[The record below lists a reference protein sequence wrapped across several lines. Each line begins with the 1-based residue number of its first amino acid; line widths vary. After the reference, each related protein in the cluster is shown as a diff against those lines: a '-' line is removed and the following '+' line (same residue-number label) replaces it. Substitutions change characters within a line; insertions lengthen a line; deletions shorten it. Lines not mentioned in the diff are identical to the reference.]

1 MHGRDPGDPSTVA
14 GAPDRVWL
22 PHVAKRR
29 PGWTDVSWA
38 SGWPKFAAAAAVVG
52 TTLVVGAPPCG
63 AAAAAAAG
71 RRVTVAVYGDSVV
84 EGSTSPNYARYG
96 LVPALGA
103 ALARRGGLELGGPGL
118 IPATPFRWTFNH
130 SVFGA
135 QPVDPVGWALA
146 GYASPAL
153 DGPSGYSAIAV
164 SRQATA
170 TATVDAPTVGV
181 LFTRRARSGFFDVT
195 AGASTWTLD
204 ARSTGGA
211 STPTVQWLRLP
222 PGAQTITVHGP
233 TSGALVFDGAIGRRP
248 VGPGR
253 VQVEMENLGHA
264 GHTLTE
270 DALPR
275 VGEALTGL
283 RFDVS
288 IFMPEYIYEYA
299 AESDAGGAGTRFE
312 VDYARALDDY
322 GRRVRAY
329 GGLCLIADNSPVPLP
344 AAVLARFAAINRR
357 EARRVG
363 CVHTAAPARLW
374 NPATAVKDG
383 LVIVDDVHPTPAG
396 YRRIV
401 NALVPAVLRLV
412 RARVRAEAKGKVD
425 VATSGTGKGSARATR
440 YAYVTGENVVI
451 GGGLIK
457 TT

>member
-1 MHGRDPGDPSTVA
+1 MS
-14 GAPDRVWL
+14 
-22 PHVAKRR
+22 
-29 PGWTDVSWA
+29 SA
-38 SGWPKFAAAAAVVG
+38 SGWRKLGAIAAVVG
-52 TTLVVGAPPCG
+52 TTLVAGAPPC
-63 AAAAAAAG
+63 AAATTG

-84 EGSTSPNYARYG
+84 EGSTSPDYARYG

-135 QPVDPVGWALA
+135 QPLDPVGWALA
-146 GYASPAL
+146 GYASAAR

-164 SRQATA
+164 SPRATA
-170 TATVDAPTVGV
+170 TAAVGAPTVGV
-181 LFTRRARSGFFDVT
+181 LFTKRARAGFFDVT
-195 AGASTWTLD
+195 AGASTWTID
-204 ARSTGGA
+204 ARSTGA
-211 STPTVQWLRLP
+211 STPAVEWLTLP
-222 PGAQTITVHGP
+222 RGAQTITVHGP
-233 TSGALVFDGAIGRRP
+233 TSGALVFDGVIARRP
-248 VGPGR
+248 VPPGR

-275 VGEALTGL
+275 VGEALTAL
-283 RFDVS
+283 HFDVS

-299 AESDAGGAGTRFE
+299 AQTDADGAGARFE
-312 VDYARALDDY
+312 VAYARALDDY

-344 AAVLARFAAINRR
+344 VAVVARFAAINRR
-357 EARRVG
+357 AARRLG

-401 NALVPAVLRLV
+401 AALAPAVLRLV
-412 RARVRAEAKGKVD
+412 RARVRGDAHAQVKPAGR
-425 VATSGTGKGSARATR
+425 S
-440 YAYVTGENVVI
+440 
-451 GGGLIK
+451 
-457 TT
+457 